1 MRGKVLGY
9 DLKSGTGMISGD
21 DGVRYSFHANDWKN
35 TMQPMPGHS
44 VDFDS
49 NGSDAMSVYRLAGD
63 SPLSGEKNKVVA
75 ALLAFFLGAF
85 GAHKFYLGKN
95 TAAIIMLLSCL
106 IGWILLFIP
115 PIIMSIIAFI
125 EFIIYLV
132 TSDEEFERNYVQ
144 GDKQWF

>member
-1 MRGKVLGY
+1 MRGKILEF
-9 DLKSGTGMISGD
+9 DNNTGTGKISGD
-21 DGVRYSFHANDWKN
+21 DGVRYAFSATDWKSPLAPLSGQ
-35 TMQPMPGHS
+35 TI
-44 VDFDS
+44 DFDADGANATS
-49 NGSDAMSVYRLAGD
+49 IYRLAG
-63 SPLSGEKNKVVA
+63 SGTVAGEKNKVVA

-95 TAAIIMLLSCL
+95 TAGIIMLLSCL

-115 PIIMSIIAFI
+115 PLIMSVIAFI

-132 TSDEEFERNYVQ
+132 SSDEDFERNYVQ